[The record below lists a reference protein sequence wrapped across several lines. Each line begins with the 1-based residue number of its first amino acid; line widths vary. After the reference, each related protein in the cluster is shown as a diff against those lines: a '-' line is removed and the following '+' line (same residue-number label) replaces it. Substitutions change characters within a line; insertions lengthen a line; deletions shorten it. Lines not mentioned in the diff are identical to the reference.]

1 MAAKARTPEKQPGDT
16 ESPPS
21 TGGDTAAAG
30 TTTGL
35 ADDVR
40 PDRPAEG
47 RFEGHRSAT
56 VNLPFVTAQ
65 FRVPDVH
72 APSRGEIGA
81 AARGARSMLP
91 STKSMLFFG
100 GLAATAAVGVIEWP
114 VAAAIGIGSALASRG
129 SADPQPR
136 AALPPAQAE
145 TTTSGSAP
153 EAGKAQN

>member
-1 MAAKARTPEKQPGDT
+1 MTAKARTIQNQPE
-16 ESPPS
+16 
-21 TGGDTAAAG
+21 
-30 TTTGL
+30 
-35 ADDVR
+35 DVR
-40 PDRPAEG
+40 PGRPAEG

-65 FRVPDVH
+65 FRVPDLH
-72 APSRGEIGA
+72 APSRGDLDA

-100 GLAATAAVGVIEWP
+100 GLAATAVVGVLEWP

-129 SADPQPR
+129 SADPRPR

-145 TTTSGSAP
+145 TTGSTTTP
-153 EAGKAQN
+153 GSPPQAGKAQN

>member
-1 MAAKARTPEKQPGDT
+1 MPGKPRNAEKQAADGDA
-16 ESPPS
+16 SPAQAS
-21 TGGDTAAAG
+21 TAGAG

-35 ADDVR
+35 TEDVQ
-40 PDRPAEG
+40 PSSPAEG

-72 APSRGEIGA
+72 APSRDDLGA

-100 GLAATAAVGVIEWP
+100 GLAATAVVGAVEWP
-114 VAAAIGIGSALASRG
+114 VAAAIGVGTALAGRRA
-129 SADPQPR
+129 ADPQPR
-136 AALPPAQAE
+136 GGASAQAE
-145 TTTSGSAP
+145 TSGSTTATG
-153 EAGKAQN
+153 EARA